1 MWLTISY
8 IYNNIAV
15 VLTFAIIFILFVRFH
30 IVLSL
35 ATVVTLFS
43 TQYLLGE
50 IVVQVITH

>member
-1 MWLTISY
+1 VWLTISY